1 MKLTLFETSDMH
13 SYVSPTDY
21 ISKKD
26 LAFGMAKVAT
36 KLSKLRNKYSNN
48 VIITIENGD
57 FIQGSPLSYYLAKK
71 YNSAELFAQIANYL
85 AYDVHILGNHEF
97 NYGLTYLKTAVKNYH
112 APVLAANIL
121 STNNTPYFG
130 CGYKIIEKAGIKIAI
145 LGLTTAYIPHWEKAE
160 NISGLT
166 FESALQTAKKYV
178 PFLKKQADIIIVSY
192 HGGFERDLK
201 TGEPTEALTGENEG
215 YSILHEVS
223 GINVLFTGHQHRALS
238 ERHCDIPIIQPGYR
252 GNYIG
257 EIQLTIKKIHGT
269 IEITDTQTKLHSV
282 DDVMADPKILE
293 ITKPYEEELERWLDK
308 PLGSVNGNMSITN
321 PMQARINEH
330 PYIEFINRVQMAAS
344 GAKISAT
351 SLFNNDGKGFGKQ
364 ISMRDVITNYIY
376 PNTLAVLKING
387 SDLKAALEKTAS
399 FLTVINNTI
408 VFDPKFIEPKPQYY
422 NYDMY
427 EGINYTIDMN
437 KPVGQRIT
445 SLKFEN
451 KDILAQQEFEIV
463 LNQYRALGGGDYEMF
478 SPQKIIKEISI
489 DMTELIAD
497 YLKANPV
504 ITTKVNSNFNV
515 IL

>member
-1 MKLTLFETSDMH
+1 
-13 SYVSPTDY
+13 
-21 ISKKD
+21 
-26 LAFGMAKVAT
+26 
-36 KLSKLRNKYSNN
+36 
-48 VIITIENGD
+48 
-57 FIQGSPLSYYLAKK
+57 
-71 YNSAELFAQIANYL
+71 
-85 AYDVHILGNHEF
+85 
-97 NYGLTYLKTAVKNYH
+97 
-112 APVLAANIL
+112 
-121 STNNTPYFG
+121 
-130 CGYKIIEKAGIKIAI
+130 
-145 LGLTTAYIPHWEKAE
+145 
-160 NISGLT
+160 
-166 FESALQTAKKYV
+166 
-178 PFLKKQADIIIVSY
+178 
-192 HGGFERDLK
+192 
-201 TGEPTEALTGENEG
+201 
-215 YSILHEVS
+215 
-223 GINVLFTGHQHRALS
+223 
-238 ERHCDIPIIQPGYR
+238 
-252 GNYIG
+252 
-257 EIQLTIKKIHGT
+257 
-269 IEITDTQTKLHSV
+269 
-282 DDVMADPKILE
+282 
-293 ITKPYEEELERWLDK
+293 
-308 PLGSVNGNMSITN
+308 
-321 PMQARINEH
+321 
-330 PYIEFINRVQMAAS
+330 MAAS